1 MEPSDSPGH
10 TAVAADSLPSDG
22 ENLLAV
28 RLVRMKALAEETFG
42 DSRKAH
48 RWLHRELSGLD
59 GRRPIDLAR
68 TQVGTRMVESLLAS
82 IAWGA
87 PV

>member
-1 MEPSDSPGH
+1 MEPSDQ
-10 TAVAADSLPSDG
+10 
-22 ENLLAV
+22 AV
-28 RLVRMKALAEETFG
+28 RLARLKALAEETFG

-48 RWLHRELSGLD
+48 RWLHQELWALD
-59 GRRPIDLAR
+59 RRRPIDLAG
-68 TQVGTRMVESLLAS
+68 TEVGARMVESLLAN

>member
-1 MEPSDSPGH
+1 MEPSDQ
-10 TAVAADSLPSDG
+10 
-22 ENLLAV
+22 AV
-28 RLVRMKALAEETFG
+28 RLARVKALAEETFG

-48 RWLHRELSGLD
+48 YWLHRELWALD
-59 GRRPIDLAR
+59 RRRPIDLAG
-68 TQVGTRMVESLLAS
+68 TKVGARMVERLLAS

>member
-1 MEPSDSPGH
+1 MEPSDQ
-10 TAVAADSLPSDG
+10 
-22 ENLLAV
+22 AV
-28 RLVRMKALAEETFG
+28 RLARVRALAEETFG

-48 RWLHRELSGLD
+48 RWLHQELWALD
-59 GRRPIDLAR
+59 KRRPIDFAG
-68 TQVGTRMVESLLAS
+68 TEVGARMVESLLAS

>member
-1 MEPSDSPGH
+1 MTMERSDR
-10 TAVAADSLPSDG
+10 
-22 ENLLAV
+22 AV
-28 RLVRMKALAEETFG
+28 RLGRIKALAEETFG

-48 RWLHRELSGLD
+48 GWLHPELWALD
-59 GRRPIDLAR
+59 RRRPIDLAG
-68 TQVGTRMVESLLAS
+68 TEVGAGMVERLLAS

>member
-1 MEPSDSPGH
+1 MEPSDQ
-10 TAVAADSLPSDG
+10 
-22 ENLLAV
+22 AV
-28 RLVRMKALAEETFG
+28 RLAQLKALAEETFG

-48 RWLHRELSGLD
+48 HWLHQELWALD
-59 GRRPIDLAR
+59 QRRPIDLAA
-68 TQVGTRMVESLLAS
+68 TEAGARMVERLLAS

>member
-1 MEPSDSPGH
+1 MEPSDQ
-10 TAVAADSLPSDG
+10 
-22 ENLLAV
+22 AV
-28 RLVRMKALAEETFG
+28 RLARVTALAEETFG

-48 RWLHRELSGLD
+48 RWLHRELPLLD
-59 GRRPIDLAR
+59 GRHPIDVAR
-68 TQVGTRMVESLLAS
+68 TQTGARMIENLLAS

>member
-1 MEPSDSPGH
+1 MERSDQ
-10 TAVAADSLPSDG
+10 
-22 ENLLAV
+22 AV
-28 RLVRMKALAEETFG
+28 RLARVKALAEETLG

-48 RWLHRELSGLD
+48 LWLHQELPLLD

-68 TQVGTRMVESLLAS
+68 TQVGARMVEDLLAS

-87 PV
+87 AV